1 MDLQGPV
8 LDPPDPPMDPQ
19 GPPQMVILDPQMVVF
34 GRFCDRF
41 PSGGTLRGVPMA
53 TMVVLEVVVAI
64 ATCVRGRFGGR
75 GRGFVWLD
83 GGPRRS
89 VVVVHVDLC
98 GWMVVH
104 DVPWW

>member
-1 MDLQGPV
+1 M
-8 LDPPDPPMDPQ
+8 
-19 GPPQMVILDPQMVVF
+19 
-34 GRFCDRF
+34 
-41 PSGGTLRGVPMA
+41 
-53 TMVVLEVVVAI
+53 AI

-104 DVPWW
+104 DVPWRWFCRGGSMLSLFSFVPSSFSVGGDFVVHEMVLSDLCVNDFR